1 MPHKRNGAKLG
12 CGRRRADRYGHFF
25 SLPSGNRFSEYEIEL
40 DAVADNASAVGYRES
55 AGGEIPEDR
64 RPSRSIHRAGAK
76 GVHASISLRPY
87 VADSDADQRTSVETV
102 FD

>member
-1 MPHKRNGAKLG
+1 MPYRRNRAELG

-40 DAVADNASAVGYRES
+40 DAVADNTSAVGYRES
-55 AGGEIPEDR
+55 AGGEIPEDH
-64 RPSRSIHRAGAK
+64 RPSGSIHRAGVE

-87 VADSDADQRTSVETV
+87 VAHSDAYQRTSVQTV

>member
-25 SLPSGNRFSEYEIEL
+25 SLPRGNRFSEYEIEL
-40 DAVADNASAVGYRES
+40 DAVAANASAVGYRES
-55 AGGEIPEDR
+55 AGGEIPKNR
-64 RPSRSIHRAGAK
+64 MLSRSIYRTGAK
-76 GVHASISLRPY
+76 GGHGSISLRTY
-87 VADSDADQRTSVETV
+87 VADSDADQRNSVETV